1 MEQSQSDR
9 VHFGS
14 IEAEERRRNQTRMAV
29 DQDDSSGINLEDLC
43 KFKSSAEM
51 LVPFKLEWRCIVCP
65 PEEATPCF

>member
-43 KFKSSAEM
+43 KSN
-51 LVPFKLEWRCIVCP
+51 
-65 PEEATPCF
+65 